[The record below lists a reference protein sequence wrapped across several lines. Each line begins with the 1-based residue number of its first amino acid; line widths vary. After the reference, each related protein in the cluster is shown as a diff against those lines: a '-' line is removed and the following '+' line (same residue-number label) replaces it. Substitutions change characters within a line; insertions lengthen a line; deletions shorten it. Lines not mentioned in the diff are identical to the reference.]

1 MPLRKR
7 KPTSAGRR
15 FQSVS
20 DFSEITRSRPER
32 SLIVPKPRTGG
43 RNSYG
48 RKTAPRM
55 GVKRPDGTRRHS
67 RPR

>member
-20 DFSEITRSRPER
+20 DFSEVTATTPEKSLTR
-32 SLIVPKPRTGG
+32 PKPSSTLV
-43 RNSYG
+43 NKS
-48 RKTAPRM
+48 
-55 GVKRPDGTRRHS
+55 RR
-67 RPR
+67 

>member
-20 DFSEITRSRPER
+20 DFSEMTRSRPER
-32 SLIVPKPRTGG
+32 ALVVPKPRTGG
-43 RNSYG
+43 RS
-48 RKTAPRM
+48 
-55 GVKRPDGTRRHS
+55 S
-67 RPR
+67 

>member
-15 FQSVS
+15 FQTVS
-20 DFSEITRSRPER
+20 DFAEITKDRPEKT
-32 SLIVPKPRTGG
+32 LLAPKPSTGG

-48 RKTAPRM
+48 RQT
-55 GVKRPDGTRRHS
+55 S
-67 RPR
+67 IS